1 MLAQHTKFSC
11 SLASLLLSTM
21 LICQTL
27 ELRVHGREKN
37 HRPWESVKIFV
48 HRWMSLFSSTRQCW
62 LISKRQCFR
71 ARSQHSS
78 SSRLLHSP
86 QLNFAGRNA
95 WDRSRPWMISFA
107 NYIIIL
113 TCIIRHKNRQK
124 IPSDSLFCAR
134 TMNILIF
141 LCLEFEFA
149 FFARAFQSMKCKK
162 NCNKLFFF
170 IWNQIK
176 RFLRLHIYATA
187 GKKVQEGKNK
197 NAWRNIW
204 SRNFNKTKVFLLG
217 AGWRNLASS
226 GIT

>member
-1 MLAQHTKFSC
+1 MGEHERETTAKHTRK
-11 SLASLLLSTM
+11 T
-21 LICQTL
+21 LICAVAGTTHKIFL
-27 ELRVHGREKN
+27 FARFSSSLHNAYLPDAWASSPWTGKN

-48 HRWMSLFSSTRQCW
+48 HRWMSLFSSTHQCW

-78 SSRLLHSP
+78 SSCLVHSL

-149 FFARAFQSMKCKK
+149 FLRGPFSQWNAKK
-162 NCNKLFFF
+162 L
-170 IWNQIK
+170 
-176 RFLRLHIYATA
+176 
-187 GKKVQEGKNK
+187 
-197 NAWRNIW
+197 
-204 SRNFNKTKVFLLG
+204 
-217 AGWRNLASS
+217 
-226 GIT
+226 